1 MPKFTVR
8 YSEHAIR
15 KIVVEADSAEEAER
29 KVIDDDVD
37 FDKSSEVDATVTGVN
52 SVTEVEKE

>member
-15 KIVVEADSAEEAER
+15 EIVVEADSAEEAER
-29 KVIDDDVD
+29 KVIDGDVD